1 MNIFH
6 KVALQGLR
14 RSRTR
19 TLVTVAGV
27 ALSAALFTGVTTLA
41 VSLQRYMMNG
51 AAAKYGSW
59 QVELPAAGPDFAAQA
74 AADSRVETV
83 TALQNLG
90 YAALEG
96 GKNEA
101 KPYLFVSGWDEAAF
115 EALPLT
121 LLSGRMPE
129 NSAEVLAPAHLAA
142 NGGVRLAVGDTI
154 TLALGQRER
163 GGAPL
168 SQHDPYAAGEETLT
182 PAQTRT
188 YTVVG
193 ICQRPAIEEYAAPG
207 YTLIT
212 RADEGEAADSCAVFV
227 TLKNVWQL
235 PAYTKELDR
244 YVLNGD
250 VLRYTGLSGEKGFTI
265 LLAAVAGIL
274 IALVVTGS
282 VFLIYNAFNI
292 SLNERVQQFG
302 ILMSV
307 GATARQLRSMV
318 LFEGVCIGAAGI
330 PLGVL
335 IGLPGVRLV
344 LALAEK
350 NLASAMYSGVPLE
363 LAVSVPALAAAVLI
377 SLATILLS
385 AYIPARRAA
394 ALPVMEC
401 IRQTGEIKVEAKEVR
416 ASRLAQRALAL
427 EELLALK
434 NFKRSRRRYRS
445 IVLSLG
451 FSMVLFVLA
460 SSFGQYLDQL
470 AESANVVV
478 EQYDI
483 VFSTNEMDED
493 GLLQLYEQLRGA
505 PDLTA
510 SGYQVQASYPCAI
523 GAEQRSASFMETF
536 GSFLDT
542 SAGPA
547 APAGAMLDA
556 VFVDDEAY
564 RRFARQAAPAETEN
578 AGQGETMLLAGY
590 VEGYMY
596 GQDAP
601 MELTLPGADGT
612 ETTLRVRFVGDY
624 PDLLPRDP
632 RQGDFRGYSLLLIAP
647 YSAKPA
653 FDALGTAQEVLLGMT
668 FQSASPGRST
678 AWMQDVLDTSGIT
691 AGYTLYNL
699 YAIQEQNRSLNLV
712 VDLFAAVFIGMIAL
726 IATANVFNT
735 ISTNLRLRR
744 RELAM
749 LRSVGLGD
757 RAFGRM
763 LRFECVLYGARALAW
778 GLPLSALLSVLLYRS
793 MVLGGGEQLHYVFP
807 AGSMALASVGVLGV
821 VGITMIYAAARLRR
835 ENILDALRD
844 EIG

>member
-59 QVELPAAGPDFAAQA
+59 QVELPAAEPALAAQA
-74 AADSRVETV
+74 AADSRAETV
-83 TALQNLG
+83 TVLQNLG

-96 GKNEA
+96 SKNEA

-129 NSAEVLAPAHLAA
+129 NSAEVLVPAHLAA

-182 PAQTRT
+182 PVQTRT

-212 RADEGEAADSCAVFV
+212 RADEGEAAGSCAVFI

-235 PAYTKELDR
+235 PAYTKGLDR

-318 LFEGVCIGAAGI
+318 LFEGLCIGAAGI

-350 NLASAMYSGVPLE
+350 DLASAMYSGVPLE

-416 ASRLAQRALAL
+416 ASRLAQRALGL
-427 EELLALK
+427 EEQLALK

-445 IVLSLG
+445 IVLSLV

-460 SSFGQYLDQL
+460 SSFGRYLDQL
-470 AESANVVV
+470 AESSNVVV
-478 EQYDI
+478 EDYDI
-483 VFSTNEMDED
+483 VFSTDEMEEQE
-493 GLLQLYEQLRGA
+493 LLQLYEQLRGA

-510 SGYQVQASYPCAI
+510 SGYQVQASYPCII
-523 GAEQRSASFMETF
+523 GAEQLSASFWETF
-536 GSFLDT
+536 GPFLTDDGGT
-542 SAGPA
+542 VA
-547 APAGAMLDA
+547 ALLDA

-564 RRFARQAAPAETEN
+564 QRFAQQLAPAETEN
-578 AGQGETMLLAGY
+578 AGQGETLLLAGY

-596 GQDAP
+596 KQDAP

-624 PDLLPRDP
+624 PDLLPRDAQ
-632 RQGDFRGYSLLLIAP
+632 QGDFRGYSLLLIAP

-778 GLPLSALLSVLLYRS
+778 GLPLSALLSVLLYRG

-821 VGITMIYAAARLRR
+821 VGITMVYAAARLRR